1 MSLQGKLSAKSKM
14 NAKLSLPEAR
24 AYDYER
30 LKNIPKINDVS
41 VKGNKGFG
49 EYGMV
54 EATNIQI
61 DEMFNKIFGI

>member
-1 MSLQGKLSAKSKM
+1 MNLQGKLSAKSKM

-24 AYDYER
+24 AYDYEQ

-41 VKGNKGFG
+41 VKGNKSFT

-61 DEMFNKIFGI
+61 DEMFNRIFGI